1 MGLRHR
7 LLGPVADPPARR
19 PARHGA
25 RSTQRA
31 FTLVEVLVALFVMA
45 ILSAMAWQGLQA
57 VLAAREASREAVDR
71 AGRLSTVLTQ
81 WEQDLLALADTGVV
95 PAFSFD
101 GQTLRLT
108 RRTDA
113 GVVLVAWALRPPR
126 WQRWVSP
133 PFTQQ
138 APLQEAW
145 LASQQFQGEERGQL
159 ELLDKAEAWQL
170 YVYYD
175 GGWAN
180 AQSSGDLAEEPP
192 VLPPPEN
199 PPPQNPPPEN
209 PPPENPP
216 PQNPPPQ
223 NPPAAQRQQLPAAVR
238 LLLTIDGQPLTRDIA
253 LAPAG

>member
-1 MGLRHR
+1 MTTLRCR
-7 LLGPVADPPARR
+7 AVP
-19 PARHGA
+19 
-25 RSTQRA
+25 RSQGG

-45 ILSAMAWQGLQA
+45 LLSAMAWQGLQA
-57 VLAAREASREAVDR
+57 VLSAREASREAVDR

-81 WEQDLLALADTGVV
+81 WEQDLLAVVDTGVV
-95 PAFSFD
+95 PAFNFD

-108 RRTDA
+108 RRSEA

-138 APLQEAW
+138 AALQEAW
-145 LASQQFQGEERGQL
+145 LASQQFQGQERGQL

-170 YVYYD
+170 YVFYD

-180 AQSSGDLAEEPP
+180 AQSTGDLAEETA
-192 VLPPPEN
+192 VQPPE
-199 PPPQNPPPEN
+199 PPASPPDAGGGPLGS
-209 PPPENPP
+209 PPGTPP
-216 PQNPPPQ
+216 TGGPPTGGSPPDT
-223 NPPAAQRQQLPAAVR
+223 PPAAAVLRQRLPAAVR
-238 LLLTIDGQPLTRDIA
+238 LLLTLDGQPLTRDIA